1 MDESSTPIACGEAQ
15 FVFAYGSLV
24 SPPGAPPGRRW
35 SAHGFVAD
43 LLGFRRA
50 WGVAMD
56 NRRDL
61 PGYKYYTGMD
71 GARPAVFVTF
81 LDVRPSVQPGAA
93 VNGLCLPV
101 DGERLAVL
109 DRRER
114 NYKRI
119 DVSGR
124 IRVDGAAGVR
134 VWTYVGSA
142 GGRERLR
149 RGLAA
154 GTAVIDANYLTGVRD
169 GFTRLGGD
177 EHQACAE
184 SLDPGELPVVRLR
197 RHPL

>member
-1 MDESSTPIACGEAQ
+1 LDERSTPTGPCENH

-24 SPPGAPPGRRW
+24 SPPGLTPGRGW

-61 PGYKYYTGMD
+61 PGYKYYTDPRGR
-71 GARPAVFVTF
+71 RPEVFVTF
-81 LDVRPSVQPGAA
+81 LDVRASSQPGAA
-93 VNGLCLPV
+93 VNGMCLPV
-101 DGERLAVL
+101 DAARLVAL

-114 NYKRI
+114 NYERI
-119 DVSGR
+119 DVSD
-124 IRVDGAAGVR
+124 RVPGADGVR

-142 GGRERLR
+142 AGRERLR
-149 RGLAA
+149 TGVAA

-169 GFTRLGGD
+169 GFMRLGGA
-177 EHQACAE
+177 EHRACAG
-184 SLDPGELPVVRLR
+184 SLDPGLPVVPLR
-197 RHPL
+197 RHEL